1 MDDVV
6 VVVVDGIEDRANGND
21 SVVIGKLSLCEE
33 RAGERDRQCW
43 GGRDHQE
50 GRSLR
55 RRSHPFPLRL
65 EAQLSIDK
73 AKSRYCR

>member
-33 RAGERDRQCW
+33 RAGERETDDW

-50 GRSLR
+50 GRSLP
-55 RRSHPFPLRL
+55 RRSLPFPLRL
-65 EAQLSIDK
+65 EAQLGIDK